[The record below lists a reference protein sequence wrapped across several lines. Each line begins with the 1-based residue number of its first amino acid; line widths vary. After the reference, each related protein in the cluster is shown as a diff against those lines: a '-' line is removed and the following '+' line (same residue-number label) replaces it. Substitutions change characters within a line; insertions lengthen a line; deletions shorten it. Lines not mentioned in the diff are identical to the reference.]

1 MRILALD
8 IGDKRTG
15 VAVSDPSRTVATPLT
30 VLDTMKQSRR
40 DSELA
45 RIVEDYEVG
54 TIVVG
59 LPMTLEG
66 ELGQQARHVQAL
78 TTKMAQFLRVPVE
91 YVDERLSSAEA
102 AKRMRES
109 GETERT
115 MRGRLDMVAAA
126 VFLQAYLDGQHRSRL
141 EGSDR

>member
-15 VAVSDPSRTVATPLT
+15 VAISDPSGKVATPLT
-30 VLDTMKQSRR
+30 VLATSQQSRH

-45 RIVEDYEVG
+45 KLVEDYEVES
-54 TIVVG
+54 ILVG
-59 LPMTLEG
+59 LPLTMEG
-66 ELGQQARHVQAL
+66 VPGPQARHIQAL
-78 TTKMAQFLRVPVE
+78 ADKMARFLRVPVH

-109 GETERT
+109 GETERS

-126 VFLQAYLDGQHRSRL
+126 VFLQAYLDMQERCGS
-141 EGSDR
+141 EGNDR

>member
-15 VAVSDPSRTVATPLT
+15 VAVSDPSRTVATPLM
-30 VLDTMKQSRR
+30 VLDTSQQSRPG
-40 DSELA
+40 SELA
-45 RIVEDYEVG
+45 RLVEDYEIETV
-54 TIVVG
+54 IVG
-59 LPMTLEG
+59 LPLTLEG
-66 ELGQQARHVQAL
+66 EIGQQARHVQAL
-78 TTKMAQFLRVPVE
+78 AAKMARFLRVPVE

-102 AKRMRES
+102 RNRMRES

-126 VFLQAYLDGQHRSRL
+126 VFLQAYLDGLHYAGP
-141 EGSDR
+141 EGSEL

>member
-30 VLDTMKQSRR
+30 VLDTSQQSRHG
-40 DSELA
+40 SELA
-45 RIVEDYEVG
+45 RLVEDYEIETV
-54 TIVVG
+54 IVG
-59 LPMTLEG
+59 LPLTLEG
-66 ELGQQARHVQAL
+66 EVGQQARHVQAL
-78 TTKMAQFLRVPVE
+78 AAKMARFLRVPVE

-102 AKRMRES
+102 KKRMRES

-126 VFLQAYLDGQHRSRL
+126 VVLQAYLDGLHHAGP
-141 EGSDR
+141 EGSEL